1 MFNKNSQGARGGKL
15 ASANVALIVA
25 VVLALAAAA
34 VAVWLYRENDRL
46 KNDPQ
51 TIQKA
56 QDKETDVLVAKV
68 GRLIALPGDE
78 KPVVATVED
87 KEKLK
92 DQPFFNDAQNGDK
105 LIIYTTAKKAI
116 VYRESENKIINVGPI
131 AVTAEDQNAVP
142 EGTTPTTEQPTQ
154 PAPQTPQTQRP

>member
-1 MFNKNSQGARGGKL
+1 MFNRNSQGARGGKL
-15 ASANVALIVA
+15 ASTTVALVVA
-25 VVLALAAAA
+25 VVLAVAA
-34 VAVWLYRENDRL
+34 VAVAAWLYRENNEL
-46 KNDPQ
+46 KNDPK

-56 QDKETDVLVAKV
+56 QDKETEALVAKV
-68 GRLIALPGDE
+68 GRLMALPGDE

-131 AVTAEDQNAVP
+131 AVTAENQNAAP
-142 EGTTPTTEQPTQ
+142 EGTTPTTEQPAQ
-154 PAPQTPQTQRP
+154 PAPQTPQNQQR